1 MKKWVIGLGIIIIG
15 ILIYLI
21 PTFKEWSIER
31 TANSIIEEFNEEYKG
46 EEEETEIVW
55 ESEIR
60 EVNGEDGV
68 DEEETD
74 STESETDAEK
84 ETEIIYKKK
93 VVRRMKFAD
102 LYNEMKE
109 YNDNLVKNGQ
119 SLVDAWSYRQTP
131 VNLDVLRR
139 EDQAVGYIQ
148 IPDMKV
154 TLPLYIGASELNMSL
169 GAAVLSETSMPIGG
183 ENTNCVISGHR
194 GYSGAPYFRDIENLK
209 IGSNVYITNPWDTL
223 MYKVVK
229 IDVINP
235 DDVSS
240 ILIQEGKDMITLL
253 TCHPYMS
260 HGKYRYVVYCERAKY
275 EAIYKDSRKKG
286 SGDSE
291 TESEDVGK
299 KGLSVKEN
307 KESDTIDTEL
317 EGYDPTGQSEI
328 PSDMLLVESMGSDFS
343 VWFILIEKIL
353 RVVIPIVIILGVVIW
368 VVICIVKRKK

>member
-1 MKKWVIGLGIIIIG
+1 MKKWVIGLGIIIVG

-31 TANSIIEEFNEEYKG
+31 TANSIIEEFNEEYKDG
-46 EEEETEIVW
+46 EEETEIVW
-55 ESEIR
+55 ESEVR
-60 EVNGEDGV
+60 EVRESEGV
-68 DEEETD
+68 NEEDEEEEGEEE
-74 STESETDAEK
+74 STEK
-84 ETEIIYKKK
+84 ETEIVYTKK
-93 VVRRMKFAD
+93 VIRRMKFVD

-209 IGSNVYITNPWDTL
+209 IGSKVYITNPWDTL

-275 EAIYKDSRKKG
+275 EANYKDSRKKT
-286 SGDSE
+286 SETSE
-291 TESEDVGK
+291 TETED
-299 KGLSVKEN
+299 GLTVKETEERG
-307 KESDTIDTEL
+307 ESETVGMETD
-317 EGYDPTGQSEI
+317 GYDQTEVSN
-328 PSDMLLVESMGSDFS
+328 DMLLTESMGNDFS
-343 VWFILIEKIL
+343 VWFIFIEEIL
-353 RVVIPIVIILGVVIW
+353 RVVVPVVVISGVVIW
-368 VVICIVKRKK
+368 VVIRIVKRKK